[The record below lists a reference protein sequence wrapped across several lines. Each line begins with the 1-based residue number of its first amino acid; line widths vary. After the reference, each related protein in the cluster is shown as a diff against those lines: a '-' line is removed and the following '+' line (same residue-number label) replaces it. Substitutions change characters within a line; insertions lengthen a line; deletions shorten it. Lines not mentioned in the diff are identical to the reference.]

1 MQLKKINPN
10 LHKALIEKDLIS
22 PTDVQESCFRPIK
35 SGIDLVIQSEV
46 GSGKTTLV
54 ALSVIQKLEDAVLI
68 APRAVVIVADKEKVL
83 ELEPFNINAQKML
96 KEIATDSISVMD
108 NNITKQNFLNNIKQ
122 GFK

>member
-1 MQLKKINPN
+1 MKN
-10 LHKALIEKDLIS
+10 
-22 PTDVQESCFRPIK
+22 TDVSKKYNDALDLLQIAFDESDYSIL
-35 SGIDLVIQSEV
+35 SDSMDLFLEIISFDENFTEAYFCLAYI
-46 GSGKTTLV
+46 SSILNNKTYT
-54 ALSVIQKLEDAVLI
+54 KLLI
-68 APRAVVIVADKEKVL
+68 EKVL